1 MELRGESGGAAVG
14 MVARAELQ
22 RILQMLQA
30 EVVKANWSINPSSAP
45 AAEELVPKPARH

>member
-1 MELRGESGGAAVG
+1 

-30 EVVKANWSINPSSAP
+30 EVVKANWSIKHHVCS
-45 AAEELVPKPARH
+45 VP